1 MLRSSLILSLLLLFS
16 STAISAGEVKKE
28 ETKTVEAKPLKT
40 KVDTRI
46 NLSFTADEKAAFLA
60 EMRQMLT
67 SIQGILAGIAS
78 DDPKQIIK
86 AARYSGN
93 RMARATPESIKKK
106 TPLAFKQIGGP
117 THMMFEELVIRAET
131 DDMDMLVEFTGEL
144 MKQCLACH
152 AMFKVSE

>member
-1 MLRSSLILSLLLLFS
+1 MLS
-16 STAISAGEVKKE
+16 STVMSGDIKKE
-28 ETKTVEAKPLKT
+28 EAKPVEA

-46 NLSFTADEKAAFLA
+46 NLGFTANEKAAFLA

-78 DDPKQIIK
+78 DDPEQIIK

-117 THMMFEELVIRAET
+117 THMMFE
-131 DDMDMLVEFTGEL
+131 
-144 MKQCLACH
+144 
-152 AMFKVSE
+152 